1 MQKNEF
7 YRYVIFVNHI
17 YASNMKVGNGMPG
30 SVYEKDEK
38 FNFAKY
44 LCTIFLNNSLERLS
58 LSFP

>member
-1 MQKNEF
+1 
-7 YRYVIFVNHI
+7 
-17 YASNMKVGNGMPG
+17 MKVGNGMPG